1 MIFLKRMVLFV
12 TALMIAVFV
21 IEKALKNNFYRRYK
35 SLTVMQKALDDIDI
49 DLLNVYS
56 GFRTL
61 INI

>member
-35 SLTVMQKALDDIDI
+35 SLSVMQKALDDIDI